1 MHHVFG
7 KDQLRVRTLRERE
20 KDMSQ
25 EILKNFDF
33 EGKQVRTVVID
44 NEPWFVLSDVCKV
57 LGMTN
62 VTEVKKRLDQ
72 HDFNSIEVIDSIG
85 RKQKT
90 VAVNESGLYDVILDS
105 RKPQAKQF
113 RRWITSEVIPSIRKH
128 GGYLTEEKIEEALFN
143 PDVIIKL
150 ATDLKEE
157 RLKRSELEAQK
168 ALDAPKVALAEAVGA
183 TQGNVTLTTM
193 SKILRNAGSTMNRNE
208 FCQWLR
214 DEGYLFKAKA
224 GNTVNLPIKMW
235 EDAGLFEVQYQWI
248 PAAGRSVETTHVTAA
263 GQEYFINLFLEEEM
277 VVN

>member
-1 MHHVFG
+1 MHHVLG

-33 EGKQVRTVVID
+33 EGKQVRSMLLD
-44 NEPWFVLSDVCKV
+44 NEPWFVLKDVCDV
-57 LGMTN
+57 LGLRVDAT
-62 VTEVKKRLDQ
+62 KKRLDLQ
-72 HDFNSIEVIDSIG
+72 DHTTNGVLAADGKV
-85 RKQKT
+85 RRMA
-90 VAVNESGLYDVILDS
+90 VVNESGLYDVILDS
-105 RKPQAKQF
+105 RKPEARQF

-157 RLKRSELEAQK
+157 RLKRAELEAQK

-263 GQEYFINLFLEEEM
+263 GQEYFINLFLEKGVE
-277 VVN
+277 VC

>member
-1 MHHVFG
+1 
-7 KDQLRVRTLRERE
+7 
-20 KDMSQ
+20 MSQ
-25 EILKNFDF
+25 EILNKFDF

-57 LGMTN
+57 LEIAN
-62 VTEVKKRLDQ
+62 VGNAKARLDQ
-72 HDFNSIEVIDSIG
+72 DDIRTMDVIDSIG

-90 VAVNESGLYDVILDS
+90 ATVNESGLYDVILDS

-157 RLKRSELEAQK
+157 RAKRAELEAQK

-183 TQGNVTLTTM
+183 TQGNVTLSTM
-193 SKILRNAGSTMNRNE
+193 SKILRNAGSTMNRSE

-214 DEGYLFKAKA
+214 DEGYLYKAKG
-224 GNTVNLPIKMW
+224 GNTANLPIKAW

-248 PAAGRSVETTHVTAA
+248 PAAGRTVESTHVTAA
-263 GQEYFINLFLEEEM
+263 GQEYFINLFLEEE
-277 VVN
+277 V

>member
-1 MHHVFG
+1 
-7 KDQLRVRTLRERE
+7 
-20 KDMSQ
+20 MSQ

-33 EGKQVRTVVID
+33 EGNQVRTAVID

-57 LGMTN
+57 LGIGN
-62 VTEVKKRLDQ
+62 VTDTKARLDQ
-72 HDFNSIEVIDSIG
+72 LDFDSIEVQNSRG
-85 RKQKT
+85 QMRQT
-90 VAVNESGLYDVILDS
+90 VCVNESGLYDVILDS
-105 RKPQAKQF
+105 RKPQAKAF

-157 RLKRSELEAQK
+157 RAKRAELEAQK

-193 SKILRNAGSTMNRNE
+193 SKILRNAGSTMNRSE

-224 GNTVNLPIKMW
+224 GNTANLPIKMW
-235 EDAGLFEVQYQWI
+235 EDAGLFEVQYHWI
-248 PAAGRSVETTHVTAA
+248 PAAGRTVESTHVTAA
-263 GQEYFINLFLEEEM
+263 GQEYFINLFLEEE
-277 VVN
+277 V